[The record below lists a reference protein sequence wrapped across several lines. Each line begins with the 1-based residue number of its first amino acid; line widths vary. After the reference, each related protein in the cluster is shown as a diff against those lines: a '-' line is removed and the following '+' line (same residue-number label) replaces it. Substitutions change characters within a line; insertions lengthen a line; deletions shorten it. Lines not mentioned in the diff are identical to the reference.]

1 MNWLT
6 SRIENGSQSL
16 KDCIVMKRYEKGM
29 TILSAEDEIKGVLI
43 VKKGKAKVYSLAEN
57 GSTHMIKIYEAGELL
72 GEMEILTGRTVFH
85 YVEALETCEMMWI
98 SQSLFFDWIKEDSDV
113 SLYIMKQL
121 AEKLYRSA
129 TVMKSVVLYPL
140 KYQVLFFI
148 WRHICETKEMV
159 IKKELVVEALG
170 SNTRS
175 INRIIKELD
184 EDGILDNLSGEIIVH
199 EFSKVVQLVSQYES

>member
-6 SRIENGSQSL
+6 SRIEFGSQSL
-16 KDCIVMKRYEKGM
+16 KDGVAIKRYEKGM

-43 VKKGKAKVYSLAEN
+43 LKKGKAKVYSLAEN

-85 YVEALETCEMMWI
+85 YVEALEACEMMLI
-98 SQSLFFDWIKEDSDV
+98 SQSLFFEWIKEDPEV

-148 WRHICETKEMV
+148 WRHVCETRELM
-159 IKKELVVEALG
+159 IKKELIVETLG

-175 INRIIKELD
+175 INRIIKELEEAD
-184 EDGILDNLSGEIIVH
+184 ILDNLNGEVRIH
-199 EFSKVVQLVSQYES
+199 EISKVVQLLSQYES